1 MPKVLDVIANSLNA
15 DLQRFNNVSH
25 NIANVNTAGFKS
37 IDLVTKTTHSNIN
50 DSSLESRINFTNG
63 NITKTERSL
72 DFAITGNGFFL
83 VQTPAGEHYITRNG
97 SFIIDNDMNLT
108 TKEGYLVMGD
118 QGAIQLS
125 DNEINIDQ
133 SGNFLS
139 KGQITNSFKIV
150 LPNDLNKVDYIGASL
165 FKIASG
171 NDYQDTELK
180 SIEQGALESSNIS
193 SSAQMVELIQLSR
206 HMQSIQKAMQA
217 YDHILNS
224 GINTLG
230 QR

>member
-37 IDLVTKTTHSNIN
+37 IDLVTKTTLSNIN